1 MAIFNSSLLFLLLIT
16 ALLAFII
23 GWLSRKL
30 TSGDNESV
38 LKQKIT
44 VLRNTINEQNE
55 ELSGINS
62 LKESEPSYSHSLIV
76 DKPNSTE
83 ELVELRLKNKKIL
96 DSEKDLKVKLSQLYA
111 KKQAE
116 INRLSSKIKSLKV
129 SLDTLKEERA
139 IELEHTVESG
149 HTVEVE
155 LENAIEIEHTV
166 ELEPIVPISG
176 IEPLINNDSDNAEI
190 ESQKQTIGRL
200 ENQLKVEA
208 DIYKRR
214 IEELEGKSNDLIE
227 ASAQSNDKLQTM
239 SERLATK
246 DAELVAMKDEVKAI
260 KKKKITAK
268 TESTCRPVAKKVSK
282 KKTTRKKVTKRTP
295 AKTQIVIKDDLTK
308 INGIGPK
315 IKTLLYKNDITSF
328 AQIAALKAVDIK
340 ILADKLGNFRDRI
353 KRDEWVKQ
361 AKKMAK

>member
-1 MAIFNSSLLFLLLIT
+1 M
-16 ALLAFII
+16 
-23 GWLSRKL
+23 
-30 TSGDNESV
+30 
-38 LKQKIT
+38 
-44 VLRNTINEQNE
+44 
-55 ELSGINS
+55 
-62 LKESEPSYSHSLIV
+62 
-76 DKPNSTE
+76 
-83 ELVELRLKNKKIL
+83 
-96 DSEKDLKVKLSQLYA
+96 
-111 KKQAE
+111 
-116 INRLSSKIKSLKV
+116 

-139 IELEHTVESG
+139 IELEHTVE
-149 HTVEVE
+149 
-155 LENAIEIEHTV
+155 
-166 ELEPIVPISG
+166 LEPIMPISG

-268 TESTCRPVAKKVSK
+268 TESTSRPVAKKVSK
-282 KKTTRKKVTKRTP
+282 KKTTRKKVTKKTP

-308 INGIGPK
+308 INGIGPN

-328 AQIAALKAVDIK
+328 AQIAALKATDIK
-340 ILADKLGNFRDRI
+340 ILADKLGNFRGRI